1 MVAAETSLH
10 GLLGLAGLLCGGA
23 VAGLG
28 LLAAS
33 AAFGVVLATSGPLVE
48 AATLGRAHGGDGVFG
63 LLLGVLAVVG
73 GDGEHWQQLLVA
85 VNGGGSP
92 VSLVGQG
99 VDILVVVLGELKV
112 NRSREAALEQ
122 HGEEAGPLL
131 TGVDEL

>member
-1 MVAAETSLH
+1 MVAAETSLL
-10 GLLGLAGLLCGGA
+10 GLLGLAGLLWGGA

-28 LLAAS
+28 SLAAS
-33 AAFGVVLATSGPLVE
+33 AAFGVVLAASRPLVE
-48 AATLGRAHGGDGVFG
+48 AATLGRAHSGDGVFG

-99 VDILVVVLGELKV
+99 VTSSWSSWV
-112 NRSREAALEQ
+112 S
-122 HGEEAGPLL
+122 
-131 TGVDEL
+131 